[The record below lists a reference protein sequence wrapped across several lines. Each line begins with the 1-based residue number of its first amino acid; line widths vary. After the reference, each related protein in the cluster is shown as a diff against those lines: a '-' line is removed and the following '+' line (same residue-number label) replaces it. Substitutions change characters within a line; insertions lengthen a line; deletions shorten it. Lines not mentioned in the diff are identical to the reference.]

1 MLWTCRV
8 EANPEP
14 ADYRE
19 TALKFQKEWHVEE
32 PHRQLDFARHVK
44 SHALVNVINK
54 GLLYNSLEREF
65 AQSRQPQDQQQ
76 QQQVRCF
83 KIWVA

>member
-8 EANPEP
+8 ETNLEP

-65 AQSRQPQDQQQ
+65 AAQSQQPQEQ

-83 KIWVA
+83 KNWFT

>member
-1 MLWTCRV
+1 MDCRV
-8 EANPEP
+8 EANLGL

-19 TALKFQKEWHVEE
+19 TALKFQKEWRVEQ
-32 PHRQLDFARHVK
+32 PHRQLDFARHVH

-65 AQSRQPQDQQQ
+65 AQS
-76 QQQVRCF
+76 QQQVGF
-83 KIWVA
+83 SK